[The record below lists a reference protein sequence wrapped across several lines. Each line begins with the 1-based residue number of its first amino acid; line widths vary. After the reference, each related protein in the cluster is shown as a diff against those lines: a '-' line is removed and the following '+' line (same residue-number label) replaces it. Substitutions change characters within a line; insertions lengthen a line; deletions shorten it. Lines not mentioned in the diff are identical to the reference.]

1 MTSFNV
7 TGFSAI
13 ARSLIAGEVGFVGR
27 NGALVISG
35 INAVI
40 MNGASDLIVE
50 GSVVS
55 DADGVFMD
63 DGGSVTVSAAG
74 TILSTTGK
82 GIDIGGND
90 GAKTI
95 GNAGLI
101 QGQRDGIGWS
111 VLNAGVPDYQLTV
124 FNSGTI
130 IGVDR
135 AGIYS
140 IVRDA
145 QQTLINNS
153 GTISGY
159 EYGVLTLNVNPSGIQ
174 RIVNSGE
181 ISGGTTGIRGL
192 SEADVI
198 LNSGL
203 IQSASAVSGGIAL
216 DLLGGDDVV
225 LNTGTVL
232 GDISMGDGNDSFD
245 GRGGTVSGIVFGGAG
260 NDTFIV
266 GDAILGLS
274 EDASGGTDI
283 VQSTV
288 GWTLGDNFENLDL
301 IGAADI
307 FGIGNGLDNTI
318 TGNGG
323 DNRLEG
329 NGGFDI
335 LNGGAGNDVLLGGS
349 DDDTMDGGDGDD
361 HLRGETGKDTVSGG
375 TGNDVLRG
383 NQGNDKLFGN
393 SGDDV
398 INGGAGS
405 DRMWG
410 GDDSDTFQFTK
421 ASHSPNST
429 AADAIKDFVAG
440 EDQIDLSALVPGPI
454 VFIGAGVFSGTGAA
468 EVRATISAADTIVR
482 VDVDGDGTADMRID
496 LSNAVG
502 LTELD
507 FIL

>member
-181 ISGGTTGIRGL
+181 ISGGTTGIRGS

-245 GRGGTVSGIVFGGAG
+245 GRGGT
-260 NDTFIV
+260 
-266 GDAILGLS
+266 
-274 EDASGGTDI
+274 
-283 VQSTV
+283 
-288 GWTLGDNFENLDL
+288 
-301 IGAADI
+301 
-307 FGIGNGLDNTI
+307 
-318 TGNGG
+318 
-323 DNRLEG
+323 
-329 NGGFDI
+329 
-335 LNGGAGNDVLLGGS
+335 
-349 DDDTMDGGDGDD
+349 
-361 HLRGETGKDTVSGG
+361 
-375 TGNDVLRG
+375 
-383 NQGNDKLFGN
+383 
-393 SGDDV
+393 
-398 INGGAGS
+398 
-405 DRMWG
+405 DR
-410 GDDSDTFQFTK
+410 TC
-421 ASHSPNST
+421 
-429 AADAIKDFVAG
+429 
-440 EDQIDLSALVPGPI
+440 
-454 VFIGAGVFSGTGAA
+454 
-468 EVRATISAADTIVR
+468 
-482 VDVDGDGTADMRID
+482 
-496 LSNAVG
+496 AV
-502 LTELD
+502 EQ
-507 FIL
+507 